1 MSKKITCNKDYS
13 MLLLALLIIVAIILF
28 VLIYN
33 KKESIENFA
42 NNDDNNYLYPVRDLQ
57 EICKREYNLKPAYG
71 GELCIENDK
80 PNVFANCKCTD
91 SSGVCKVCYPTEEKY
106 KTGGNVIYN
115 SDVEFSS

>member
-1 MSKKITCNKDYS
+1 MKKISCDKTNT
-13 MLLLALLIIVAIILF
+13 MFILAILLVIALILF

-33 KKESIENFA
+33 KKASIENFA
-42 NNDDNNYLYPVRDLQ
+42 SKNDNTYLYPIRDLQ
-57 EICKREYNLKPAYG
+57 EICQKEHNLKPAYG

-91 SSGVCKVCYPTEEKY
+91 EFGVCKVCYPTEEKY

-115 SDVEFSS
+115 SDVEFES

>member
-1 MSKKITCNKDYS
+1 MPKQVSCVKDYN
-13 MLLLALLIIVAIILF
+13 MLLLAILLIIAIILF

-33 KKESIENFA
+33 KKTSIENFA
-42 NNDDNNYLYPVRDLQ
+42 NNDYLYPVQDLQ
-57 EICKREYNLKPAYG
+57 EICKKEYNLKPAYG

-106 KTGGNVIYN
+106 KTGGSVIYN
-115 SDVEFSS
+115 SDVEFES